1 MKKISLIVP
10 CYNEASNIETF
21 YNSFVNTFH
30 SIENQYIYEIIF
42 IDDGSEDE
50 TLDKMISLA
59 KNDHNIKIIELSRNF
74 GKEAALTAGLDVS
87 SGDAIIPIDA
97 DLQDPVE
104 LILEMISVWN
114 SGAEIVLA
122 KRINRSEDSWLKRV
136 TASFFYKIHNSIS
149 DIKIPNNV
157 GDFRLM
163 DRSVVNAIKSLPE
176 QQRFMKGL
184 FSWVGFKTASIEYSR
199 LARNAGSTKFSGWKL
214 WNFAIEGITS
224 FSSLPLRIWTY
235 IGFLGA
241 ISSLLYA
248 FIIIFKTI
256 IFGIDVPGYAS
267 LIVLLLFFGSLQLI
281 GIGVLGEYISRI
293 YMESKKR
300 PIYIIRNKHEF
311 K

>member
-1 MKKISLIVP
+1 MKKISLIAP

>member
-59 KNDHNIKIIELSRNF
+59 ENEHNIKIIELSRNF
-74 GKEAALTAGLDVS
+74 GKEAALTAGLDMS

>member
-74 GKEAALTAGLDVS
+74 GKEAALTAGLDMS